1 MSEQTVTRRGMAL
14 DDLIAR
20 SAHSKFEL
28 IDGEL
33 HAMSPSVSKHTL
45 LIRALFRALD
55 ALTAS
60 GEQWE
65 TFSEVTFVPPEQ
77 SAVNWLRDAL
87 VPDVALFDKAA
98 FSAWRA
104 QTPEADSRPIGLT
117 PALVAEILSPADR
130 QSDVSRK
137 VQRYLALGVRLIWI
151 IDPQVQQVTVYRHGS
166 KQASLLSAADTL
178 TADDL
183 LPAFALPLDQFFA
196 L

>member
-1 MSEQTVTRRGMAL
+1 MSEQIDAGRGMAL
-14 DDLIAR
+14 DELLERGAQG
-20 SAHSKFEL
+20 KFEL

-33 HAMSPSVSKHTL
+33 RAMSPSASKHAL

-55 ALTAS
+55 AMTAS
-60 GEQWE
+60 GDQWE
-65 TFSEVTFVPPEQ
+65 TFSEVSFVPPEL

-98 FSAWRA
+98 FRAWRA
-104 QTPEADSRPIGLT
+104 QTPESDSRPIALI

-137 VQRYLALGVRLIWI
+137 VQRYLALGVRLVWI
-151 IDPQVQQVTVYRHGS
+151 IDPQVEQVTVYRHGS
-166 KQASLLSAADTL
+166 KQASLLSAADML
-178 TADDL
+178 TAEDL
-183 LPAFALPLDQFFA
+183 LPGFALPLDQFLA